1 MCGFVVTTD
10 IENCGK
16 MMERQ
21 QFRGPDGMAM
31 WKNDKIAMAH
41 ALLDISGKKQLQ
53 PYKTKKGNY
62 LVFNGEMYD
71 TNIQNDT
78 KYLADGLEH
87 YGFKF
92 LEWNDWHGS
101 LAWYKPET
109 NKLIICRDHFG
120 AKPLWVHKKGK
131 NVTVTTSLRSLSD
144 MKENPTT
151 KKGYIINALL
161 QGSESPYK
169 DVVKVAPGQ
178 YIIFDFDKNKIIYK
192 NLWNS
197 FRIRSNPFNKADF
210 RARLTSNIQKIA
222 QSNQKTGLFLSGGFD
237 STFALSAVKDMD
249 LDLTVYICAY
259 DKSDGLY
266 HNHNAFHEEAR
277 LAAQTCKEW
286 GVKHKILVLQQDR
299 IYDYDRRWLNK
310 ARFPWSDRNR
320 RVPRY
325 FLCEQAALDGCK
337 VILTGDSA
345 DELFSG
351 YMHHHKFWLEGYC
364 EEKLEWYKT
373 FNWWPDIEWSD
384 TDKWNNMLLSDLLI
398 TSEQNIL
405 ATDQTCG
412 MFGMESRPVYLG
424 QNFVRYCYEFDGMT
438 KFKQKFGWDTG
449 TYKYLLREVM
459 ADKLPNHVI
468 NRKKKTGWSS
478 PWDNNHKTLAGE
490 WRERDWQYM
499 KELT

>member
-10 IENCGK
+10 IDNCAK

-21 QFRGPDGMAM
+21 QFRGPDAMSM
-31 WKNDKIAMAH
+31 WKNKDIAMAH
-41 ALLDISGKKQLQ
+41 ALLDINGEKQLQ
-53 PYKTKKGNY
+53 PYKTKNNNY

-78 KYLADGLEH
+78 KYLADGLET

-101 LAWYKPET
+101 LAWYQPKKK
-109 NKLIICRDHFG
+109 KLVICRDHFG
-120 AKPLWVHKKGK
+120 AKPLWVYKKDK
-131 NVTVTTSLRSLSD
+131 NLTVTTSLRSLSD
-144 MKENPTT
+144 LKENKRI
-151 KKGYIINALL
+151 KKGYIINSLL
-161 QGSESPYK
+161 QGRETPYK
-169 DVVKVAPGQ
+169 DVVKVSPGE
-178 YIIFDFDKNKIIYK
+178 YVIFDFNKDTMLTK

-197 FRIRSNPFNKADF
+197 FAIKSNPFNKADF
-210 RARLTSNIQKIA
+210 RTRLITNIQKIA
-222 QSNQKTGLFLSGGFD
+222 NNKQKTGLFLSGGFD
-237 STFALSAVKDMD
+237 STFALSVVKDMG

-259 DKSDGLY
+259 DKTKGIY
-266 HNHNAFHEEAR
+266 HDHNGFRDESR

-286 GVKHKILVLQQDR
+286 GIKHKILVLQQDQ
-299 IYDYDRRWLNK
+299 IYDYDRRWLNNT
-310 ARFPWSDRNR
+310 RYPWSDRNR

-325 FLCEQAALDGCK
+325 FLAREAARDGCK

-351 YMHHHKFWLEGYC
+351 YLHHHKYWLEGYC
-364 EEKLEWYKT
+364 EEKLKYYKKEKW
-373 FNWWPDIEWSD
+373 FPNIQFSD
-384 TDKWNNMLLSDLLI
+384 DKWNNMLISDLLI

-438 KFKQKFGWDTG
+438 KFTQKFGWDTG

-459 ADKLPNHVI
+459 GDMLPEHVKS
-468 NRKKKTGWSS
+468 RKKKTGWSS
-478 PWDNNHKTLAGE
+478 PWDNNHPVVQNQ
-490 WRERDWQYM
+490 WRKADWEYM
-499 KELT
+499 VELT

>member
-10 IENCGK
+10 IDNCGK

-21 QFRGPDGMAM
+21 QFRGPDAMSM
-31 WKNDKIAMAH
+31 WKNKDIAMAH
-41 ALLDISGKKQLQ
+41 ALLDINGEKQLQ
-53 PYKTKKGNY
+53 PYKTKNNNY

-78 KYLADGLEH
+78 KYLADGLET

-101 LAWYKPET
+101 LAWYQPEKK
-109 NKLIICRDHFG
+109 KLVICRDHFG
-120 AKPLWVHKKGK
+120 AKPLWVYKKDK
-131 NVTVTTSLRSLSD
+131 NLTVTTSLRSLSD
-144 MKENPTT
+144 LKENKRI
-151 KKGYIINALL
+151 KKGYIINSLL
-161 QGSESPYK
+161 QGRETPYK
-169 DVVKVAPGQ
+169 DVVKVSPGE
-178 YIIFDFDKNKIIYK
+178 YVIFDFNKDTMLTK

-197 FRIRSNPFNKADF
+197 FAIKSNPFNKADF
-210 RARLTSNIQKIA
+210 RTRLITNIQKIA
-222 QSNQKTGLFLSGGFD
+222 NNKQKTGLFLSGGFD
-237 STFALSAVKDMD
+237 STFALSVVKDMG

-259 DKSDGLY
+259 DKTKGIY
-266 HNHNAFHEEAR
+266 HDHNGFRDESR

-286 GVKHKILVLQQDR
+286 GIKHKILVLQQDQ
-299 IYDYDRRWLNK
+299 IYDYDRRWLNNT
-310 ARFPWSDRNR
+310 RYPWSDRNR

-325 FLCEQAALDGCK
+325 FLAREAARDGCK

-351 YMHHHKFWLEGYC
+351 YLHHHKYWLEGYC
-364 EEKLEWYKT
+364 EEKLKYYKKEKW
-373 FNWWPDIEWSD
+373 FPNIQFSD
-384 TDKWNNMLLSDLLI
+384 DKWNNMLISDLLI

-438 KFKQKFGWDTG
+438 KFTQKFGWDTG

-459 ADKLPNHVI
+459 GDMLPEHVKS
-468 NRKKKTGWSS
+468 RKKKTGWSS
-478 PWDNNHKTLAGE
+478 PWDNNHPVVQNQ
-490 WRERDWQYM
+490 WRKADWEYM
-499 KELT
+499 VELT

>member
-10 IENCGK
+10 IDNCAK

-21 QFRGPDGMAM
+21 QFRGPDAMSM
-31 WKNDKIAMAH
+31 WKNKDIAMAH
-41 ALLDISGKKQLQ
+41 ALLDINGEKQLQ
-53 PYKTKKGNY
+53 PYKTKNNNY

-78 KYLADGLEH
+78 KYLADGLET

-101 LAWYKPET
+101 LAWYQPEKK
-109 NKLIICRDHFG
+109 KLVICRDHFG
-120 AKPLWVHKKGK
+120 AKPLWVYKKDK
-131 NVTVTTSLRSLSD
+131 NLTVTTSLRSLSD
-144 MKENPTT
+144 LKENKRI
-151 KKGYIINALL
+151 KKGYIINSLL
-161 QGSESPYK
+161 QGRETPYK
-169 DVVKVAPGQ
+169 DVVKVSPGE
-178 YIIFDFDKNKIIYK
+178 YVIFDFNKDTMLTK

-197 FRIRSNPFNKADF
+197 FAIKSNPFNKADF
-210 RARLTSNIQKIA
+210 RTRLITNIQKIA
-222 QSNQKTGLFLSGGFD
+222 NNKQKTGLFLSGGFD
-237 STFALSAVKDMD
+237 STFALSVVKDMG

-259 DKSDGLY
+259 DKTKGIY
-266 HNHNAFHEEAR
+266 HDHNGFRDESR

-286 GVKHKILVLQQDR
+286 GIKHKILVLQQDQ
-299 IYDYDRRWLNK
+299 IYDYDRRWLNNT
-310 ARFPWSDRNR
+310 RYPWSDRNR

-325 FLCEQAALDGCK
+325 FLAREAARDGCK

-351 YMHHHKFWLEGYC
+351 YLHHHKYWLEGYC
-364 EEKLEWYKT
+364 EEKLKYYKKEKW
-373 FNWWPDIEWSD
+373 FPNIQFSD
-384 TDKWNNMLLSDLLI
+384 DKWNNMLISDLLI

-438 KFKQKFGWDTG
+438 KFTQKFGWDTG

-459 ADKLPNHVI
+459 GDMLPEHVKS
-468 NRKKKTGWSS
+468 RKKKTGWSS
-478 PWDNNHKTLAGE
+478 PWDNNHPVVQNQ
-490 WRERDWQYM
+490 WRKADWEYM
-499 KELT
+499 VELT

>member
-10 IENCGK
+10 IENCAK

-31 WKNDKIAMAH
+31 WKNNNIAMAH
-41 ALLDISGKKQLQ
+41 ALLDISGKKQIQ

-144 MKENPTT
+144 MEENPTT
-151 KKGYIINALL
+151 KKGYIINSLL

-178 YIIFDFDKNKIIYK
+178 YIIFDFDKDKIIYK

-249 LDLTVYICAY
+249 IDLTVYICAY
-259 DKSDGLY
+259 DKSNGIY

-299 IYDYDRRWLNK
+299 IYDYDRRWLNN

-320 RVPRY
+320 RAPRY

-373 FNWWPDIEWSD
+373 FPWFPDIEWSD

-468 NRKKKTGWSS
+468 NRKQKTGWSS
-478 PWDNNHKTLAGE
+478 PWDNNHKTLQNE